1 LALRERHPLADRDP
15 IFWTDLIGKT
25 VLLTRC
31 DRGRELECL
40 LISKFGSSEDHP
52 RIEHHDVSRSIIKSL
67 VGVMNAVNLVLES
80 DIGAKISGLV
90 YREVLDSDG
99 PSRIGYSAHWR
110 EDNDNPALVS
120 FLRLLRERY
129 PSPAA

>member
-90 YREVLDSDG
+90 YREVLDRMG
-99 PSRIGYSAHWR
+99 PAELAIRHIGGKTMITQPW
-110 EDNDNPALVS
+110 
-120 FLRLLRERY
+120 
-129 PSPAA
+129 